1 MSDDVMGLVW
11 LVVLLIANAFFVG
24 GEFAVMGARRSQIE
38 PKAEAGSGPAK
49 TALFAMEHVS
59 QMLAVC
65 QLGITVCSLLILNV
79 SEPALHHL
87 LVTPLESLGIPTAAA
102 DVSAFVIALLVVT
115 FLHVTF
121 GEMVPKNAA
130 VSMADKAVML
140 LATPLVWLNK
150 LLHPVIVALN
160 WTANVVLRAFK
171 VEPQDE
177 VNSSYTL
184 EEVQSIVAESTR
196 TGLVDDGSGLISG
209 ALEFSDY
216 AADAVMVPIDDV
228 VALPA
233 DVAPKAFEKAVGR
246 TGFSR
251 FVLEDADGS
260 YTGYLHLKDVMTV
273 PSERYR
279 EPVPVTKVRSMAN
292 VAVSDEIE
300 DALSLMQRTGS
311 HVARVISAE
320 GTTVGVLF
328 LEDVLEVLV
337 GEIHDATQSSN
348 PVKLKAPG
356 L

>member
-1 MSDDVMGLVW
+1 MNQDIMGMLW
-11 LVVLLIANAFFVG
+11 LVVLLAANAFFVA

-38 PKAEAGSGPAK
+38 PRAEAGSGPAR

-79 SEPALHHL
+79 SEPAIHHL
-87 LVTPLESLGIPTAAA
+87 LVSPMEALGIPTAIA
-102 DVSAFVIALLVVT
+102 DVTAFVIALLVVT

-130 VSMADKAVML
+130 VSMADKAVLL

-150 LLHPVIVALN
+150 LLHPVVVSLN
-160 WTANVVLRAFK
+160 WAANVVLRAMK

-177 VNSSYTL
+177 VNSTYTL

-216 AADAVMVPIDDV
+216 TAEAVMVPVADV
-228 VALPA
+228 VSLPA
-233 DVAPKAFEKAVGR
+233 DVTPQAFEKAVGR

-273 PSERYR
+273 PGEHYR
-279 EPVPVTKVRSMAN
+279 QSVPVTKVRSMAN
-292 VAVSDEIE
+292 VSVSDEIE
-300 DALSLMQRTGS
+300 DALTLMQRTGS

-320 GTTVGVLF
+320 GQTVGVLF

-337 GEIHDATQSSN
+337 GEIHDATQSNN
-348 PVKLKAPG
+348 PMRLRSPDA
-356 L
+356 